1 MPSRRD
7 FLAGTTAFAF
17 VAGASPKLIL
27 GETKPAELPRGKAE
41 HCVFVWLGGGQ
52 GHLDTWDPKT
62 KGDPNEKKPGSYY
75 DSIETAI
82 SGTRVCEHLPHC
94 AKILD
99 RFNIVRTVNHDVIDE
114 HAAAT
119 NRVHTGRPT
128 GGTEIYPSIGSIVAN
143 QRGPIAEG
151 VPGYVLMGYPNVT
164 RGPGFLGPKYGYV
177 HLTDTKSGPPALKRS
192 VGITDERQ
200 ARREKLLN
208 AVRDDFRARGG
219 SEGFAAEYDA
229 AISAAQKLAGPE
241 FMRLF
246 DLDREP
252 ADLRNNYGGEFGQ
265 RCLLARRLIEGG
277 VRFIEVSHNL
287 NFLNGTGWDVHNEGI
302 LKQHVLIW
310 ELDQALSALV
320 LDLEQKKLLDK
331 TLIVVATEFGRPA
344 QFDGG
349 GGRGHHAKCF
359 SIVLAGGGLKNGVTI
374 GETDELGMKVESRP
388 VSVPDLH
395 ATIHCALGIN
405 PRDELYAGD
414 RPVPITDGGEPVREL
429 FGA

>member
-1 MPSRRD
+1 MTTRRS
-7 FLAGTTAFAF
+7 FLSQTAAITTAALTMPM
-17 VAGASPKLIL
+17 VQADESMK
-27 GETKPAELPRGKAE
+27 TQLPRGKAE

-52 GHLDTWDPKT
+52 GHLDTWDPKA
-62 KGDPNEKKPGSYY
+62 KGDPKEKKPGSYY
-75 DSIETAI
+75 DSMETAI
-82 SGTRVCEHLPHC
+82 PGTRLCEHLPRC

-99 RFNIVRTVNHDVIDE
+99 RFNILRTVNHDVIDE

-119 NRVHTGRPT
+119 NRMHTGRPT
-128 GGTEIYPSIGSIVAN
+128 SGTEQYPSIGSIIAQ
-143 QRGPIAEG
+143 QRGTITEG
-151 VPGYVLMGYPNVT
+151 VPAYVLMGYPNVT
-164 RGPGFLGPKYGYV
+164 RGSGFLGPKYGYV

-208 AVRDDFRARGG
+208 AVRDDLRARNG

-229 AISAAQKLAGPE
+229 AIAAAQKLAGPE

-246 DLDREP
+246 DLDRES
-252 ADLRNNYGGEFGQ
+252 ADLRNEFGGEFGQ

-287 NFLNGTGWDVHNEGI
+287 NFLNGTGWDVHNDGI
-302 LKQHVLIW
+302 VNQHKLIA
-310 ELDQALSALV
+310 ELDQALAALV
-320 LDLEQKKLLDK
+320 LDLENKKLLDK

-349 GGRGHHAKCF
+349 GGRGHHGKCF

-374 GETDELGMKVESRP
+374 GETDELGMKIVSRP

-405 PRDELYAGD
+405 PREEIFAGN
-414 RPVPITDGGEPVREL
+414 RPVPITDDGEPIREL
-429 FGA
+429 FA

>member
-7 FLAGTTAFAF
+7 FLVGSTAFA
-17 VAGASPKLIL
+17 VAAGSPLTSSF
-27 GETKPAELPRGKAE
+27 GEEKRAELPRGKAE

-52 GHLDTWDPKT
+52 GHLDTWDPKA
-62 KGDPNEKKPGSYY
+62 KGDPKEKKPGSYY

-82 SGTRVCEHLPHC
+82 PGTRVCEHLSRC
-94 AKILD
+94 ANVLD
-99 RFNIVRTVNHDVIDE
+99 RFNILRTVNHDVIDE

-128 GGTEIYPSIGSIVAN
+128 SGTELFPSIGSIVAQ
-143 QRGPIAEG
+143 QRGPIADG
-151 VPGYVLMGYPNVT
+151 VPAYVLMGYPNVT

-177 HLTDTKSGPPALKRS
+177 HLTDTTSGPPALKRS
-192 VGITDERQ
+192 VGVSDERQ

-208 AVRDDFRARGG
+208 AVRDNLRERSGG
-219 SEGFAAEYDA
+219 AGFAAEYDA
-229 AISAAQKLAGPE
+229 AIAAAQKLAGPE

-252 ADLRNNYGGEFGQ
+252 ADLRNEFGGEFGQ

-287 NFLNGTGWDVHNEGI
+287 NFLNGTGWDVHNDGI
-302 LKQHVLIW
+302 VNQHKLIG
-310 ELDQALSALV
+310 ELDQALAALV
-320 LDLEQKKLLDK
+320 LDLENKKLLDK

-374 GETDELGMKVESRP
+374 GETDELGMKIVSRP
-388 VSVPDLH
+388 VSIPDLH

-405 PRDELYAGD
+405 PHEEIYAGN
-414 RPVPITDGGEPVREL
+414 RPVPITDDGEPVREL
-429 FGA
+429 FL

>member
-1 MPSRRD
+1 MTTRRRFLSQTAAITAATLTMPRVQADESK
-7 FLAGTTAFAF
+7 
-17 VAGASPKLIL
+17 GAQ
-27 GETKPAELPRGKAE
+27 LPRGKAE

-52 GHLDTWDPKT
+52 GHLDTWDPKA
-62 KGDPNEKKPGSYY
+62 KGDPKEKKPGSYY
-75 DSIETAI
+75 DSIETAL
-82 SGTRVCEHLPHC
+82 SGTRVCEHLPRC

-99 RFNIVRTVNHDVIDE
+99 RFNILRTVNHDVIDE

-119 NRVHTGRPT
+119 NRMHTGRPT
-128 GGTEIYPSIGSIVAN
+128 SGTEQYPSIGSIVAQ
-143 QRGPIAEG
+143 QRGTITEG
-151 VPGYVLMGYPNVT
+151 VPAYVLMGYPNVT

-192 VGITDERQ
+192 IGITDERQ
-200 ARREKLLN
+200 TRRDKLLS
-208 AVRDDFRARGG
+208 AVRDDLRTRNGG
-219 SEGFAAEYDA
+219 EGFAAEYDA
-229 AISAAQKLAGPE
+229 AIAAAQKLAGPE

-252 ADLRNNYGGEFGQ
+252 AELRNGFGGEFGQ

-287 NFLNGTGWDVHNEGI
+287 NFLNGTGWDVHNDGI
-302 LKQHVLIW
+302 LNQHKLIA
-310 ELDQALSALV
+310 ELDQALAALV
-320 LDLEQKKLLDK
+320 IDLENKKLLDK

-349 GGRGHHAKCF
+349 GGRGHHGKCF
-359 SIVLAGGGLKNGVTI
+359 SVVLAGGGLKNGITI
-374 GETDELGMKVESRP
+374 GETDELGMKIVSRP

-405 PRDELYAGD
+405 PREEIFAGN
-414 RPVPITDGGEPVREL
+414 RPVPITDDGEPVREL
-429 FGA
+429 FA